1 MLDSLGINFGAVIWH
16 LLNFLLLIWI
26 LQRFLYRP
34 VMKMLDDRSTRVRE
48 SLAQAETVREET
60 AQLESQARTI
70 LDEARHQ
77 GQDILALANQNSER
91 LVAEARQAA
100 QQEAERLVE
109 RARSEMA
116 REREQAFQELRE
128 QVADLAV
135 QAASR
140 VINRSLDD
148 QAHRQLVREFLAT
161 DLANVDERRS

>member
-26 LQRFLYRP
+26 LQRVLYRP
-34 VMKMLDDRSTRVRE
+34 VMKMLDDRSTRIRE

-70 LDEARHQ
+70 LDEARRQ

-91 LVAEARQAA
+91 LVAEARHVA
-100 QQEAERLVE
+100 QEEAERLVE

-116 REREQAFQELRE
+116 RERQQAFQELRE
-128 QVADLAV
+128 QVADLAI
-135 QAASR
+135 QGAER

-148 QAHRQLVREFLAT
+148 PAHRQLVREFLAT
-161 DLANVDERRS
+161 DVANVDERRS